1 MVNHPNCFISKRK
14 GMKNFSI
21 GIDVSKEKFDLTVKK
36 VHFGAEQ
43 SEFLHYDVYENNLS
57 GFRKMLKAVD
67 KATGRA
73 DKSEWLFCLETTGA
87 YELHLCN
94 YLYAKGYDVWR
105 ESALQIK
112 MSNGVTRSK
121 NDRVDS
127 DRIADYAIRHMDKMV
142 IYVPVEEKLS
152 TLKSLFLYRDRLV
165 KEKQSK
171 HTSSQEIKC
180 THVMNDEMR
189 WMHTRSQQ
197 DIARLNKEIKE
208 CEDHIQELIASS
220 AEIEKNYKHIMSI
233 KGMGIITT
241 TALII
246 CTHNFATITSA
257 RKASS
262 YCGVAPF
269 FAQSGSS
276 ISHKKNV
283 SHYSNAQL
291 KAILT
296 QAAFI
301 ATRYNE
307 DIAIYYN
314 RLREKGK
321 PLGVCVN
328 NVRNK
333 LLRIAFSLVQNDC
346 DYEEKHE
353 WRRSQLY
360 KDAA

>member
-43 SEFLHYDVYENNLS
+43 SEFLHYDVYENNPS

-197 DIARLNKEIKE
+197 DIARLNK
-208 CEDHIQELIASS
+208 
-220 AEIEKNYKHIMSI
+220 
-233 KGMGIITT
+233 
-241 TALII
+241 
-246 CTHNFATITSA
+246 
-257 RKASS
+257 
-262 YCGVAPF
+262 
-269 FAQSGSS
+269 
-276 ISHKKNV
+276 
-283 SHYSNAQL
+283 
-291 KAILT
+291 
-296 QAAFI
+296 
-301 ATRYNE
+301 
-307 DIAIYYN
+307 
-314 RLREKGK
+314 
-321 PLGVCVN
+321 
-328 NVRNK
+328 
-333 LLRIAFSLVQNDC
+333 
-346 DYEEKHE
+346 
-353 WRRSQLY
+353 
-360 KDAA
+360 

>member
-1 MVNHPNCFISKRK
+1 
-14 GMKNFSI
+14 MKNFSI

-171 HTSSQEIKC
+171 HTSSQEIK
-180 THVMNDEMR
+180 
-189 WMHTRSQQ
+189 
-197 DIARLNKEIKE
+197 E

-269 FAQSGSS
+269 FAQSGTS

-314 RLREKGK
+314 RLKEKGK